1 MLNYNRVEND
11 GNEGKLV
18 KKLLKIEKLQKPIKF
33 TKIMSLKK
41 SSFLIFKIRLAFIK
55 ITLN

>member
-18 KKLLKIEKLQKPIKF
+18 KKLLKIEKLQKPKKF